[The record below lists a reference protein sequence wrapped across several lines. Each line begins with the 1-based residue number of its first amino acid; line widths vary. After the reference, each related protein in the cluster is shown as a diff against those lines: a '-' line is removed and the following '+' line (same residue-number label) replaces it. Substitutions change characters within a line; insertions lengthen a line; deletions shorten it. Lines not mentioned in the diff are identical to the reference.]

1 MGGPI
6 ANNRGME
13 PKTSRPFQQRFLD
26 GYDRHELREEVEK
39 VKPRRLSGLRKKYAS
54 WALGGALAIGGMGI
68 PLKVGKM
75 LTETQ
80 TPAAAQQRPPA
91 AGNAEPEKTTTRQI
105 ASDVDAAQK
114 ITSEVATGVAG
125 GVANAAQDVAQTLA
139 PSNVAQK
146 VAQAPQQLNLMT
158 DQVKESFF
166 KSQVPFGSII
176 FSEAKKNNLPPELV
190 AAVVHTE
197 SKFVPTARSGAGA
210 VGLMQLVPKTGRWL
224 GARNLTDPG
233 QNIMAGAKYLRYLV
247 DRFDGNTQKAIA
259 AYNAGEGNVRR
270 FGGVPPFRETRNYVN
285 RVQDFQRDLG
295 ARLDNHLAELGP

>member
-1 MGGPI
+1 
-6 ANNRGME
+6 ME
-13 PKTSRPFQQRFLD
+13 IQTKRPFQQRFLD
-26 GYDRHELREEVEK
+26 GYDRHELLEEVQK

-91 AGNAEPEKTTTRQI
+91 ADGGPQKATTRQI
-105 ASDVDAAQK
+105 ASDVNAAQK
-114 ITSEVATGVAG
+114 ITSEVASGVAD
-125 GVANAAQDVAQTLA
+125 GVANAAQDVAQTVA
-139 PSNVAQK
+139 PAAVAQNVAQQ
-146 VAQAPQQLNLMT
+146 VAEAPSKLTVIT
-158 DQVKESFF
+158 DDVRRAFF
-166 KSQVPFGSII
+166 QTQVPFGSII
-176 FSEAKKNNLPPELV
+176 FNEAKKNNLPPELV

-210 VGLMQLVPKTGRWL
+210 IGLMQLVPRTGRWL
-224 GARNLTDPG
+224 GAQNLTDPS

-247 DRFDGNTQKAIA
+247 DRFNGNTQKAIA

-270 FGGVPPFRETRNYVN
+270 FNGVPPFRETRNYVT

-295 ARLDNHLAELGP
+295 GRLDNHIAELTQ